1 MSTLRELKTRIGS
14 VASTQKTTSAM
25 KMISSSKMRKATG
38 QLQRLSPYRHMV
50 QHVISHLLVTDQQF
64 ESPLIVERDVQ
75 RLALVVFGSDDCLC
89 GGFNV
94 NIFKQLLVSIQEVR
108 KQYGPQVG
116 ITVIPVGKKM
126 TKAVQKIVGKNIDK
140 TLVKIVGT
148 DIQMERVALNTRS
161 GNEELYAFTDLMKK
175 HFLEH
180 DYDRIEMLYMHFI
193 STGKQVFTREQLLPV
208 SYQGLADNVD
218 PRAANSPCLFEPDA
232 NTIFNTVLPLHIK
245 SMLQDVFIQ
254 STASEQSARVMA
266 MQAASDNAKELL
278 DELQLE
284 YNKLRQQGIT
294 TELLDILGGQVE
306 R

>member
-38 QLQRLSPYRHMV
+38 QLQRLSPYRMMV

-64 ESPLIVERDVQ
+64 DSPLIADRDVQ
-75 RLALVVFGSDDCLC
+75 RVALVVFGSDDGLC

-94 NIFKQLLVSIQEVR
+94 NIFKQLLTTIKAVR
-108 KQYGPQVG
+108 NEFGAQVG

-126 TKAVQKIVGKNIDK
+126 TKAVNKIVGK
-140 TLVKIVGT
+140 
-148 DIQMERVALNTRS
+148 DIQMEKVALNTRS
-161 GNEELYAFTDLMKK
+161 DSEDLYAFTDLMKTR
-175 HFLEH
+175 FLERT
-180 DYDRIEMLYMHFI
+180 YDRVEMLYMHFI
-193 STGKQVFTREQLLPV
+193 STGKQVFSREQLLPV

-254 STASEQSARVMA
+254 SAASEQSARVMA

>member
-64 ESPLIVERDVQ
+64 DSPLIAEREVQ
-75 RLALVVFGSDDCLC
+75 RVALVVFGSDDGLC

-94 NIFKQLLVSIQEVR
+94 NIFKQLLVTIDEVR
-108 KQYGPQVG
+108 RQYGDQVG
-116 ITVIPVGKKM
+116 ITVVPVGKKM
-126 TKAVQKIVGKNIDK
+126 AKAVDKIGGVQ
-140 TLVKIVGT
+140 V
-148 DIQMERVALNTRS
+148 ERVALNTRS
-161 GNEELYAFTDLMKK
+161 GSEDLYAFTDLMKTR
-175 HFLEH
+175 FLEH
-180 DYDRIEMLYMHFI
+180 TFDRVEMLYMHFI

-232 NTIFNTVLPLHIK
+232 NTIFNTVLPLHVK

-254 STASEQSARVMA
+254 SAASEQSARVMA

-294 TELLDILGGQVE
+294 TELLDILGCQVE

>member
-38 QLQRLSPYRHMV
+38 QLQRLSPYRQMV

-64 ESPLIVERDVQ
+64 DSPLIAERDVQ
-75 RLALVVFGSDDCLC
+75 RVALVVFGSDDGLC

-94 NIFKQLLVSIQEVR
+94 NIFKQLLASIQQVR
-108 KQYGPQVG
+108 EQYGKQVG
-116 ITVIPVGKKM
+116 ITIVPVGKKM
-126 TKAVQKIVGKNIDK
+126 AKAV
-140 TLVKIVGT
+140 VKIAGK

-161 GNEELYAFTDLMKK
+161 GSEELYAFTDLLKTR
-175 HFLEH
+175 FLERTF
-180 DYDRIEMLYMHFI
+180 DRVEMCYMHFI

-208 SYQGLADNVD
+208 SYQGLAENVD

-254 STASEQSARVMA
+254 SAASEQSARVMA

>member
-38 QLQRLSPYRHMV
+38 QLQRLSPYRQMV

-64 ESPLIVERDVQ
+64 DSPLIADRDVQ
-75 RLALVVFGSDDCLC
+75 RVALVVFGSDDGLC

-94 NIFKQLLVSIQEVR
+94 NIFKQLLTTIKAVR
-108 KQYGPQVG
+108 NEFGAQVG

-126 TKAVQKIVGKNIDK
+126 TKAVNKIVGK
-140 TLVKIVGT
+140 
-148 DIQMERVALNTRS
+148 DIQIEKVALNTRS
-161 GNEELYAFTDLMKK
+161 DSEGLYAFTDLMKTR
-175 HFLEH
+175 FLERT
-180 DYDRIEMLYMHFI
+180 YDRVEMLYMHFI
-193 STGKQVFTREQLLPV
+193 STGKQVFSREQLLPV

-254 STASEQSARVMA
+254 SAASEQSARVMA

>member
-38 QLQRLSPYRHMV
+38 QLQRLSPYRQMV

-64 ESPLIVERDVQ
+64 DSPLIADRDVQ
-75 RLALVVFGSDDCLC
+75 RVALVVFGSDDGLC

-94 NIFKQLLVSIQEVR
+94 NIFKQLLTTIKDVR
-108 KQYGPQVG
+108 NEYGSQVV

-126 TKAVQKIVGKNIDK
+126 AKAVQKITGKGK
-140 TLVKIVGT
+140 

-161 GNEELYAFTDLMKK
+161 DNEGLYSFTDLMKTR
-175 HFLEH
+175 FLEH
-180 DYDRIEMLYMHFI
+180 TYDRVEMLYMHFI
-193 STGKQVFTREQLLPV
+193 STGKQVFMREPLLPV
-208 SYQGLADNVD
+208 SYKSLADNVD

-254 STASEQSARVMA
+254 SAASEQSARVMA

>member
-25 KMISSSKMRKATG
+25 KMISSSKMRKATA
-38 QLQRLSPYRHMV
+38 QLQRLSPYRQMV

-64 ESPLIVERDVQ
+64 DSPLIAEREVQ
-75 RLALVVFGSDDCLC
+75 RVALVVFGSDDGLC

-94 NIFKQLLVSIQEVR
+94 NIFKQLLDVIRDVR
-108 KQYGPQVG
+108 REYGSQVG
-116 ITVIPVGKKM
+116 ITVVPVGKKL
-126 TKAVQKIVGKNIDK
+126 TKAVEKITASSGVA
-140 TLVKIVGT
+140 
-148 DIQMERVALNTRS
+148 MEKVSLNTRS
-161 GNEELYAFTDLMKK
+161 DSEQLYAFTDLMKTR
-175 HFLEH
+175 FLEH
-180 DYDRIEMLYMHFI
+180 TFDRVEVLYMHFI
-193 STGKQVFTREQLLPV
+193 STGRQAFMREQLLPV
-208 SYQGLADNVD
+208 SYQGLAENVD

-245 SMLQDVFIQ
+245 SMLQDVFIE
-254 STASEQSARVMA
+254 SAASEQSARVMA

-294 TELLDILGGQVE
+294 TELLDILGGQVV

>member
-38 QLQRLSPYRHMV
+38 QLQRLSPYRQMV

-64 ESPLIVERDVQ
+64 DSPLIADRDVQ
-75 RLALVVFGSDDCLC
+75 RVALVVFGSDDGLC

-94 NIFKQLLVSIQEVR
+94 NIFKQLQATILAVR
-108 KQYGPQVG
+108 EEYGKQVG
-116 ITVIPVGKKM
+116 ITVVPVGKKM
-126 TKAVQKIVGKNIDK
+126 TKAVAKIAGA
-140 TLVKIVGT
+140 
-148 DIQMERVALNTRS
+148 DIQVERVALNTRS
-161 GNEELYAFTDLMKK
+161 DSEQLYDFTDLMKTR
-175 HFLEH
+175 FLEH
-180 DYDRIEMLYMHFI
+180 TYDRVEVLYMHFI

-232 NTIFNTVLPLHIK
+232 NTIFDTVLPLHIK

-278 DELQLE
+278 DGLQLE

>member
-1 MSTLRELKTRIGS
+1 
-14 VASTQKTTSAM
+14 M

-64 ESPLIVERDVQ
+64 DSPLIADRDVQ
-75 RLALVVFGSDDCLC
+75 RVALVVFGSDDGLC

-94 NIFKQLLVSIQEVR
+94 NIFKQLLTSINEVR
-108 KQYGPQVG
+108 KQYGKQVG

-126 TKAVQKIVGKNIDK
+126 AKAVQKIVGK
-140 TLVKIVGT
+140 

-161 GNEELYAFTDLMKK
+161 DSEDLYAFTDLMKTR
-175 HFLEH
+175 FLEH
-180 DYDRIEMLYMHFI
+180 TFDRVEMLYMHFI

-208 SYQGLADNVD
+208 SYQSLAENVD

-254 STASEQSARVMA
+254 SAASEQSARVMA

>member
-38 QLQRLSPYRHMV
+38 QLQRLSPYRQMV

-64 ESPLIVERDVQ
+64 DSPLIADRDVQ
-75 RLALVVFGSDDCLC
+75 RVALVVFGSDDGLC

-94 NIFKQLLVSIQEVR
+94 NIFKQLLTTIKAVR
-108 KQYGPQVG
+108 NEFGAQVG

-126 TKAVQKIVGKNIDK
+126 TKAVNKIVGK
-140 TLVKIVGT
+140 
-148 DIQMERVALNTRS
+148 DIQMEKVALNTRS
-161 GNEELYAFTDLMKK
+161 DSEGLYAFTDLMKTR
-175 HFLEH
+175 FLERT
-180 DYDRIEMLYMHFI
+180 YDRVEMLYMHFI

-254 STASEQSARVMA
+254 SAASEQSARVMA

>member
-38 QLQRLSPYRHMV
+38 QLQRLSPYRQMV

-64 ESPLIVERDVQ
+64 DSPLIATRDVQ
-75 RLALVVFGSDDCLC
+75 RVALVVFGSDDGLC

-94 NIFKQLLVSIQEVR
+94 NIFKQLLVSIKQVR
-108 KQYGPQVG
+108 EEYGPQVG

-126 TKAVQKIVGKNIDK
+126 TKAVAKIVGK
-140 TLVKIVGT
+140 
-148 DIQMERVALNTRS
+148 DIQMEKVALNTRS
-161 GNEELYAFTDLMKK
+161 DSEGLYAFTDLMKAR
-175 HFLEH
+175 FLERT
-180 DYDRIEMLYMHFI
+180 YDRVEMLYMHFI

-254 STASEQSARVMA
+254 SAASEQSARVMA

-294 TELLDILGGQVE
+294 TELLDILGGQVK

>member
-64 ESPLIVERDVQ
+64 DSPLIAQRDVQ
-75 RLALVVFGSDDCLC
+75 RVALVVFGSDDGLC

-94 NIFKQLLVSIQEVR
+94 NIFKQLLGTIAAVR
-108 KQYGPQVG
+108 NEYGAQVG
-116 ITVIPVGKKM
+116 ITVVPVGKKM
-126 TKAVQKIVGKNIDK
+126 TKAVEKIAGK
-140 TLVKIVGT
+140 

-161 GNEELYAFTDLMKK
+161 GSEELYTFTDLLKTR
-175 HFLEH
+175 FLERTF
-180 DYDRIEMLYMHFI
+180 DRVEMLYMHFI

-232 NTIFNTVLPLHIK
+232 KTIFNTVLPLHIK

>member
-1 MSTLRELKTRIGS
+1 MATLRELKTRIGS

-38 QLQRLSPYRHMV
+38 QLQRLSPYRQMV

-64 ESPLIVERDVQ
+64 DSPLIATRDVQ
-75 RLALVVFGSDDCLC
+75 RVALVVFGSDDGLC

-94 NIFKQLLVSIQEVR
+94 NIFKQMLATINEVR
-108 KQYGPQVG
+108 KEFGSQVG

-126 TKAVQKIVGKNIDK
+126 TKAVQKIAGK
-140 TLVKIVGT
+140 
-148 DIQMERVALNTRS
+148 DIQMEKVALNTRS
-161 GNEELYAFTDLMKK
+161 DSEGLYAFTDLMKSR
-175 HFLEH
+175 FLEH
-180 DYDRIEMLYMHFI
+180 AFDRVEMLYMHFI

-218 PRAANSPCLFEPDA
+218 PHAANSPCLFEPDA

-254 STASEQSARVMA
+254 SMASEQSARVMA

-278 DELQLE
+278 EELQLE

>member
-1 MSTLRELKTRIGS
+1 MATLRELKTRIGS

-38 QLQRLSPYRHMV
+38 QLQRLSPYRQMV

-64 ESPLIVERDVQ
+64 DSPLITQRDVQ
-75 RLALVVFGSDDCLC
+75 RVALVVFGSDDGLC

-94 NIFKQLLVSIQEVR
+94 NIFKQLLSAINDVR
-108 KQYGPQVG
+108 KEFGNQVG
-116 ITVIPVGKKM
+116 ITIIPVGKKM
-126 TKAVQKIVGKNIDK
+126 TKSVSKIAGK
-140 TLVKIVGT
+140 

-161 GNEELYAFTDLMKK
+161 DSEELYAFTDLMKTR
-175 HFLEH
+175 FLEH
-180 DYDRIEMLYMHFI
+180 TFDRVDMLYMHFI
-193 STGKQVFTREQLLPV
+193 STSKQAFAREQLLPV
-208 SYQGLADNVD
+208 SYQGLAENID

-254 STASEQSARVMA
+254 SAASEQSARVMA

-278 DELQLE
+278 EELQVE
-284 YNKLRQQGIT
+284 YNKLRQDGIT

>member
-1 MSTLRELKTRIGS
+1 MATLRELKTRIGS

-64 ESPLIVERDVQ
+64 DSPLIAKRDVQ
-75 RLALVVFGSDDCLC
+75 RVALVVFGSDDGLC

-94 NIFKQLLVSIQEVR
+94 NIFKQLLGTIKQVR
-108 KQYGPQVG
+108 DEYGAQVG
-116 ITVIPVGKKM
+116 ITIVPVGKKM
-126 TKAVQKIVGKNIDK
+126 AKAVSKIAGK
-140 TLVKIVGT
+140 
-148 DIQMERVALNTRS
+148 DIQVETVALNTRS
-161 GNEELYAFTDLMKK
+161 GSEELYAFTDLMKTR
-175 HFLEH
+175 FLERTF
-180 DYDRIEMLYMHFI
+180 DRVEMLYMHFI

-266 MQAASDNAKELL
+266 MQAASENAKELL

-284 YNKLRQQGIT
+284 YNKLRQEDIT
-294 TELLDILGGQVE
+294 NELLDIMGGQVE

>member
-64 ESPLIVERDVQ
+64 DSPLIADRDVQ
-75 RLALVVFGSDDCLC
+75 RVALVVFGSDDGLC

-94 NIFKQLLVSIQEVR
+94 NIFKQLLVSIKEVR
-108 KQYGPQVG
+108 QQYGQQVG
-116 ITVIPVGKKM
+116 ITVVPVGKKM
-126 TKAVQKIVGKNIDK
+126 TKAVEKIAGK
-140 TLVKIVGT
+140 
-148 DIQMERVALNTRS
+148 DIQVERVALNTRS
-161 GNEELYAFTDLMKK
+161 DSEQLYAFTDLMKTR
-175 HFLEH
+175 FLEH
-180 DYDRIEMLYMHFI
+180 TFDRVETLYMHFI

-254 STASEQSARVMA
+254 SAASEQSARVMA

>member
-1 MSTLRELKTRIGS
+1 MATLRELKTRIGS

-38 QLQRLSPYRHMV
+38 QLQRLSPYRSMV

-64 ESPLIVERDVQ
+64 ESPLIAEREVN
-75 RLALVVFGSDDCLC
+75 RVALVVFGSDDGLC

-94 NIFKQLLVSIQEVR
+94 NIFKQLLDSIAQVR
-108 KQYGPQVG
+108 NHYGNKVG
-116 ITVIPVGKKM
+116 ITVVPVGKKL
-126 TKAVQKIVGKNIDK
+126 TKAANKIAADDLQVENV
-140 TLVKIVGT
+140 T
-148 DIQMERVALNTRS
+148 LNTRS
-161 GNEELYAFTDLMKK
+161 SSEDLYEFTDLLKTR
-175 HFLEH
+175 FLEGTF
-180 DYDRIEMLYMHFI
+180 DRVEVLYMHFI

-208 SYQGLADNVD
+208 SYQGLAQEVD

-254 STASEQSARVMA
+254 SAASEQSARVMA

>member
-64 ESPLIVERDVQ
+64 DSPLIAQRDVQ
-75 RLALVVFGSDDCLC
+75 RVALVVFGSDDGLC

-94 NIFKQLLVSIQEVR
+94 NIFKQLLVTIDEVR
-108 KQYGPQVG
+108 RQYGDQVD
-116 ITVIPVGKKM
+116 ITVVPVGKKM
-126 TKAVQKIVGKNIDK
+126 AKAVDKIGGVQ
-140 TLVKIVGT
+140 V
-148 DIQMERVALNTRS
+148 ERVALNTRS
-161 GNEELYAFTDLMKK
+161 GSEDLYAFTDLMKTR
-175 HFLEH
+175 FLEH
-180 DYDRIEMLYMHFI
+180 TFDRVEMLYMHFI

-254 STASEQSARVMA
+254 SMASEQSARVMA

>member
-1 MSTLRELKTRIGS
+1 
-14 VASTQKTTSAM
+14 
-25 KMISSSKMRKATG
+25 MISSSKMRKATG
-38 QLQRLSPYRHMV
+38 QLQRLSPYRQMV

-64 ESPLIVERDVQ
+64 DSPLIAEREVQ
-75 RLALVVFGSDDCLC
+75 RIALVVFGSDDGLC

-94 NIFKQLLVSIQEVR
+94 NIFKQLLVSINEVR
-108 KQYGPQVG
+108 KQYGQQVG
-116 ITVIPVGKKM
+116 ITIVPVGKKM
-126 TKAVQKIVGKNIDK
+126 TKAVQKIVGK
-140 TLVKIVGT
+140 
-148 DIQMERVALNTRS
+148 DIEMEHVSLNTRS
-161 GNEELYAFTDLMKK
+161 NSEELYAFTDLMKTR
-175 HFLEH
+175 FLERT
-180 DYDRIEMLYMHFI
+180 YDRVEMLYMHFI

-208 SYQGLADNVD
+208 SPQALADNVD

-245 SMLQDVFIQ
+245 SMLHDVFIQ
-254 STASEQSARVMA
+254 SAASEQSARVMA

>member
-64 ESPLIVERDVQ
+64 DSPLIATRDVQ
-75 RLALVVFGSDDCLC
+75 RVALVVFGSDDGLC

-94 NIFKQLLVSIQEVR
+94 NIFKQLLATIQQVSGE
-108 KQYGPQVG
+108 YGKQVG

-126 TKAVQKIVGKNIDK
+126 AKAVSKIAVG
-140 TLVKIVGT
+140 

-161 GNEELYAFTDLMKK
+161 DSEGLYAFTDLMRTR
-175 HFLEH
+175 FLEGT
-180 DYDRIEMLYMHFI
+180 YDRVEVLYMHFI
-193 STGKQVFTREQLLPV
+193 STGKQVFAREQLLPV

-254 STASEQSARVMA
+254 SAASEQSARVMA

>member
-38 QLQRLSPYRHMV
+38 QLQRLSPYRQMV

-64 ESPLIVERDVQ
+64 DSPLIAQRDVQ
-75 RLALVVFGSDDCLC
+75 RVALVVFGSDDGLC

-94 NIFKQLLVSIQEVR
+94 NIFKQLLTTIKQVR
-108 KQYGPQVG
+108 SEFGSQVG
-116 ITVIPVGKKM
+116 ITVVPVGKKM
-126 TKAVQKIVGKNIDK
+126 AKAVDKIGGVQ
-140 TLVKIVGT
+140 V
-148 DIQMERVALNTRS
+148 ERVALNTRS
-161 GNEELYAFTDLMKK
+161 GSEDLYAFTDLMKTR
-175 HFLEH
+175 FLEH
-180 DYDRIEMLYMHFI
+180 TFDRVEMLYMHFI

-232 NTIFNTVLPLHIK
+232 NTIFNTVLPLHVK

-254 STASEQSARVMA
+254 SAASEQSARVMA

>member
-38 QLQRLSPYRHMV
+38 QLQRLSPYRQMV

-64 ESPLIVERDVQ
+64 DSPLIAERDVQ
-75 RLALVVFGSDDCLC
+75 RVALVVFGSDDGLC

-94 NIFKQLLVSIQEVR
+94 NIFKQLQATILAVR
-108 KQYGPQVG
+108 EEYGKQVG
-116 ITVIPVGKKM
+116 ITVVPVGKKM
-126 TKAVQKIVGKNIDK
+126 TKAVSKIAGK
-140 TLVKIVGT
+140 

-161 GNEELYAFTDLMKK
+161 DSEQLYAFTDLMKER
-175 HFLEH
+175 FLEH
-180 DYDRIEMLYMHFI
+180 TFDRVEMLYMHFI

-278 DELQLE
+278 DGLQLE

>member
-64 ESPLIVERDVQ
+64 DSPLIAQRDVQ
-75 RLALVVFGSDDCLC
+75 RVALVVFGSDDGLC

-94 NIFKQLLVSIQEVR
+94 NIFKQLLQSIQEVR
-108 KQYGPQVG
+108 QEYGSQVG
-116 ITVIPVGKKM
+116 VTVVPVGKKM
-126 TKAVQKIVGKNIDK
+126 TKAVEKIAGK
-140 TLVKIVGT
+140 

-161 GNEELYAFTDLMKK
+161 GSEDLYAFTDLMKQR
-175 HFLEH
+175 FLEH
-180 DYDRIEMLYMHFI
+180 TFDRVEMLYMHFI
-193 STGKQVFTREQLLPV
+193 STGKQVFAREQLLPV

-232 NTIFNTVLPLHIK
+232 GTIFNTVLPLHIK
-245 SMLQDVFIQ
+245 SILQDVFIQ
-254 STASEQSARVMA
+254 SAASEQSARVMA

>member
-64 ESPLIVERDVQ
+64 DSPLIAQRDVQ
-75 RLALVVFGSDDCLC
+75 RVALVVFGSDDGLC

-94 NIFKQLLVSIQEVR
+94 NIFKQLLTTIKEVR
-108 KQYGPQVG
+108 SEFGSQVG
-116 ITVIPVGKKM
+116 ITIIPVGKKM
-126 TKAVQKIVGKNIDK
+126 AKAVQKITGKGSGIE
-140 TLVKIVGT
+140 
-148 DIQMERVALNTRS
+148 MERVALNTRS
-161 GNEELYAFTDLMKK
+161 DNEGLYAFTDLMKTR
-175 HFLEH
+175 FLEH
-180 DYDRIEMLYMHFI
+180 TYDRVEMLYMHFI
-193 STGKQVFTREQLLPV
+193 STGKQVF
-208 SYQGLADNVD
+208 
-218 PRAANSPCLFEPDA
+218 AANSPCLFEPDA

-254 STASEQSARVMA
+254 SAASEQSARVMA

>member
-64 ESPLIVERDVQ
+64 DSPLIAEREVQ
-75 RLALVVFGSDDCLC
+75 RVALVVFGSDDGLC

-94 NIFKQLLVSIQEVR
+94 NIFKQLLVTIDEVR
-108 KQYGPQVG
+108 RQYGDQVG
-116 ITVIPVGKKM
+116 ITVVPVGKKM
-126 TKAVQKIVGKNIDK
+126 AKAVDKIGGVQ
-140 TLVKIVGT
+140 V
-148 DIQMERVALNTRS
+148 ERVALNTRS
-161 GNEELYAFTDLMKK
+161 GSEDLYAFTDLMKTR
-175 HFLEH
+175 FLEH
-180 DYDRIEMLYMHFI
+180 TFDRVEMLYMHFI

-232 NTIFNTVLPLHIK
+232 NTIFNTVLPLHVK

-254 STASEQSARVMA
+254 SAASEQSARVMA

-278 DELQLE
+278 NELQLE

>member
-64 ESPLIVERDVQ
+64 DSPLIAERDVK
-75 RLALVVFGSDDCLC
+75 RVALVVFGSDDGLC

-94 NIFKQLLVSIQEVR
+94 NIFKQLLVSIKEVR
-108 KQYGPQVG
+108 QQYGQQVG
-116 ITVIPVGKKM
+116 ITIVPVGKKM
-126 TKAVQKIVGKNIDK
+126 TKAVAKIAVG
-140 TLVKIVGT
+140 

-161 GNEELYAFTDLMKK
+161 GSEDLYAFTDLMKTR
-175 HFLEH
+175 FLEH
-180 DYDRIEMLYMHFI
+180 TFDRVEMCYMHFI

-254 STASEQSARVMA
+254 SMASEQSARVMA

-294 TELLDILGGQVE
+294 TELLYILGGQVE